1 MFEVATGFQGTS
13 PAMNA
18 IDSRAF
24 SARAPKASAPERSD
38 LSVVIP
44 CYNEQENAAA
54 ICAAVIAEL
63 EPLGLTFD
71 IIFIDNNSTDSTV
84 DIIRAI
90 CANDP
95 RVRLI
100 VNTRNFGQMRSP
112 TYAIYQAGGRAV
124 IGMCADFQDPPALL
138 PQMVARWQA
147 GADIVLGVRQGESK
161 SGFFV
166 RLMRGLSY
174 WLSRNFGDYPVVP
187 GATGFGLYA
196 ARVVDATRQLSEPD
210 PFFRGMLVETGYR
223 LETIPYPRP
232 PRAGGKSKNGFLGLL
247 DFAMSALAGSSKR
260 LLRFPIYLGVFGAMM
275 TLMML
280 FGGGLAFV
288 SGRPIAGWLIAAVVQ
303 AELSLLFVFLGLL
316 GENIRVISERTRG
329 TPLVLERER
338 VNFPVDT

>member
-1 MFEVATGFQGTS
+1 MTAFE
-13 PAMNA
+13 
-18 IDSRAF
+18 SRAF
-24 SARAPKASAPERSD
+24 SAGRAAVGASHKTD

-54 ICAAVIAEL
+54 ICAAVIAVL

-71 IIFIDNNSTDSTV
+71 VIFIDNNSTDSTV
-84 DIIRAI
+84 EIIRAI

-100 VNTRNFGQMRSP
+100 INTRNFGQMRSP

-138 PQMVARWQA
+138 PQMVERWQA

-166 RLMRGLSY
+166 TLMRGLSY
-174 WLSRNFGDYPVVP
+174 WLSHNFGDYPVVP
-187 GATGFGLYA
+187 GATGFGLYT
-196 ARVVDATRQLSEPD
+196 ARVVAATRNLSEPD
-210 PFFRGMLVETGYR
+210 PFFLFFLVETGYR

-232 PRAGGKSKNGFLGLL
+232 PRAGGKSKNGFLALL

-260 LLRFPIYLGVFGAMM
+260 LLRFPIYLGVFGALM
-275 TLMML
+275 TLMMF
-280 FGGGLAFV
+280 FGGVLAFA

-316 GENIRVISERTRG
+316 GENVRIISERTRG

-338 VNFPVDT
+338 VNFPAET